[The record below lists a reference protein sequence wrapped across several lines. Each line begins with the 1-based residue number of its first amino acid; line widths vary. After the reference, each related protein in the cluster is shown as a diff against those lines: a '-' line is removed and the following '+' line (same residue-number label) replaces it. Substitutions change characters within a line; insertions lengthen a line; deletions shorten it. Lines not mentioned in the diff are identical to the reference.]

1 MHSQG
6 ANSGGKRQQAAASA
20 ISSPFNP
27 GFNDPKRLE
36 RGSSNDL
43 SLAACAGGMVL
54 LHVVQEGGHN
64 KQFLYHAQCG
74 AEVGALVDDLATVR

>member
-1 MHSQG
+1 MHSKG
-6 ANSGGKRQQAAASA
+6 PTAAASGSKRQQS
-20 ISSPFNP
+20 
-27 GFNDPKRLE
+27 GFNRFQLPKRLE

>member
-1 MHSQG
+1 MG
-6 ANSGGKRQQAAASA
+6 
-20 ISSPFNP
+20 
-27 GFNDPKRLE
+27 D
-36 RGSSNDL
+36 DL